1 MHSGLH
7 TFRIKLKPA
16 RTHSLKM
23 VVQLQPSADVLP
35 LETPGKVIRVLHIV
49 ESLDSQAV
57 ETWLLRVLRATTK
70 DYPHIHWTFFCV
82 LGREGRY
89 DDTARGLG
97 AEVIHSR
104 YEIGDKLRFVAGL
117 REVMKRG
124 HYDVLHCHHDVMSA
138 AYLLASVGLAFKK
151 RIVHLHNTSTSL
163 PTPSRVKAELARE
176 PMRQICLRMA
186 DQIVGISSEAL
197 TSLTGTKHSE
207 STRQRVI
214 HYAVDTRRF
223 AEVSLARHEFRRQLG
238 FGPNARVLL
247 FVGRLVPYKNPVFVV
262 EILERLVQSDPEAV
276 VLFAGAGDLENV
288 VAETLSRK
296 NLIGRARLLG
306 FRDDVPELMVNS
318 EVLIWPSLEEP
329 KEGLGLGIIEA
340 QAAGLPI
347 VMSRSVPEEA
357 IIVSELVQV
366 LPLDAGADAWASA
379 IQSLDMQAIP
389 TRSECLR
396 RVESSSFGMHEG
408 VTSLMALYGDLGV

>member
-1 MHSGLH
+1 
-7 TFRIKLKPA
+7 
-16 RTHSLKM
+16 M
-23 VVQLQPSADVLP
+23 VVQLQPTAKGLP
-35 LETPGKVIRVLHIV
+35 LETAPKDIRVLHIV
-49 ESLDSQAV
+49 ESLDNQAV
-57 ETWLLRVLRATTK
+57 ETWLLRVLRATTN

-89 DDTARGLG
+89 DATARELG

-104 YEIGDKLRFVAGL
+104 YKIGDKLRFVAAL

-124 HYDVLHCHHDVMSA
+124 HYEILHCHHDIMSA

-151 RIVHLHNTSTSL
+151 RIVHLHNTSISL
-163 PTPSRVKAELARE
+163 PTPSRVKTELARE

-186 DQIVGISSEAL
+186 DQIVGISSDAL
-197 TSLTGTKHSE
+197 ISLTGSKQGE
-207 STRQRVI
+207 SNRQRVI

-223 AEVSLARHEFRRQLG
+223 AQVSLTRSEFRKQLG
-238 FGPNARVLL
+238 FGSNARVLL
-247 FVGRLVPYKNPVFVV
+247 FVGRLVDYKNPLFVV

-276 VLFAGAGDLENV
+276 AVFVGAGDLENV
-288 VAETLSRK
+288 LVETLSRK
-296 NLIGRARLLG
+296 NLKGRARLLG

-318 EVLIWPSLEEP
+318 DVLIWPSLEEP

-357 IIVSELVQV
+357 IIVSELIQV
-366 LPLDAGADAWASA
+366 LPLSAGAYAWASA
-379 IQSLDMQAIP
+379 IHSLDMRGMP
-389 TRSECLR
+389 TRSGCLR

>member
-1 MHSGLH
+1 
-7 TFRIKLKPA
+7 
-16 RTHSLKM
+16 M
-23 VVQLQPSADVLP
+23 VVQLQPTVEVLP
-35 LETPGKVIRVLHIV
+35 LETPQKVIRVLHIV
-49 ESLDSQAV
+49 ESLDNQAV
-57 ETWLLRVLRATTK
+57 ETWLLRVLRATTN
-70 DYPHIHWTFFCV
+70 DYRHIQWTFFCV
-82 LGREGRY
+82 LGREGRF
-89 DDTARGLG
+89 DSTARKLG

-124 HYDVLHCHHDVMSA
+124 HYDVLHCHHDIMSA
-138 AYLLASVGLAFKK
+138 AYLLASVGLALRK
-151 RIVHLHNTSTSL
+151 RIVHVHNTSTSL

-197 TSLTGTKHSE
+197 ISLTGTKQPE
-207 STRQRVI
+207 STSQRVI
-214 HYAVDTRRF
+214 HYAVDTSRF
-223 AEVSLARHEFRRQLG
+223 AQVSLARSEFRRQLG

-247 FVGRLVPYKNPVFVV
+247 FVGRLVNYKNPLFVV

-276 VLFAGAGDLENV
+276 VVLVGAGDLANV

-296 NLIGRARLLG
+296 NLKGRARLLG

-318 EVLIWPSLEEP
+318 DVLIWPSLEEP

-357 IIVSELVQV
+357 IIVSELIQV
-366 LPLDAGADAWASA
+366 LSLAAGADAWASA
-379 IQSLDMQAIP
+379 IHSIAMRAMP

-408 VTSLMALYGDLGV
+408 VTSLMALYGDPCV